1 MKVTEDHKM
10 KITRKKLQEIISEEV
25 QKFVDNLQNEIL
37 QEGRVSPEELKSLL
51 ESLEQ
56 QNGEDR

>member
-1 MKVTEDHKM
+1 M

-25 QKFVDNLQNEIL
+25 QKFVDNLQTEIL
-37 QEGRVSPEELKSLL
+37 QEGKVSPEELKSLL
-51 ESLEQ
+51 ESLKQ